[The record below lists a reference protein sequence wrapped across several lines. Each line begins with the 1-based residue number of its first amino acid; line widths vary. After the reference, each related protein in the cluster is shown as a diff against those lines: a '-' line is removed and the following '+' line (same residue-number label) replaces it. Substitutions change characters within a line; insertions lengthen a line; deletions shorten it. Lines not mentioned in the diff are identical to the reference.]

1 MPKDEFDPE
10 DPMELVGVIAPELT
24 ESDLEE
30 MAGYIVEEYV
40 RTGMDDREI
49 RRLFHNPVYRMTHE
63 IYRQKGD
70 AYIEALIEETR
81 KKWGYFKVQF
91 EEKIPFEDTNSDL
104 IPVTAIKRFGP

>member
-24 ESDLEE
+24 ESDIEE
-30 MAGYIVEEYV
+30 MAVCIVEEYV

-70 AYIEALIEETR
+70 VYIEALIEETR

-91 EEKIPFEDTNSDL
+91 EEKDPYSDVIP
-104 IPVTAIKRFGP
+104 ITAMRRLTIDD